1 MQKILE
7 IINVHISILESF
19 PPQLRIVASG
29 NVPAE
34 GWSNPTLVPY
44 IYIQPPPD
52 GIYDFDFFAD
62 PPEGV
67 AAQVISPIEA
77 VHVWKSFPEGL
88 KGVRIHASQNS
99 KTALLTTA
107 DPEQPDRQPN
117 RFTFNDCD
125 DRTHMVFFPKIFMP
139 MGASEVPAASQLE
152 YHGAE
157 GQFVFRGDEI
167 SQEPTVLGLIISVI
181 LKPNADAGGLDFA
194 LVLPPVHLGGDARQN
209 FETVGIKIKS
219 RGRVINLAGADL
231 SYEVLT
237 LKGLA
242 EDIPIL

>member
-29 NVPAE
+29 NVPTE
-34 GWSNPTLVPY
+34 SWSDLRLVPY

-52 GIYDFDFFAD
+52 GIYDFDFVAD

-67 AAQVISPIEA
+67 VAQVISPIDA
-77 VHVWKSFPEGL
+77 VYAWKSFPEGL

-99 KTALLTTA
+99 KTALLAMTES
-107 DPEQPDRQPN
+107 DQPDRQPN
-117 RFTFNDCD
+117 RFTLSDCD
-125 DRTHMVFFPKIFMP
+125 DRTHIVFFPKVFMP
-139 MGASEVPAASQLE
+139 LGASETPADSQLE

-167 SQEPTVLGLIISVI
+167 RQEQTVLGFIISVV
-181 LKPNADAGGLDFA
+181 LKPNGDAGGLDFA
-194 LVLPPVHLGGDARQN
+194 LVLPPVHLGGETRQN
-209 FETVGIKIKS
+209 FETMAIKIKS
-219 RGRVINLAGADL
+219 RGRVIKPAGAEL
-231 SYEVLT
+231 SYEALT
-237 LKGLA
+237 LKGVA
-242 EDIPIL
+242 EDIPIF